1 MPLFATLADMQARF
15 EARDLI
21 QLTDEEGTG
30 EIDAARVDAALTRA
44 DGIIT
49 GYVARRH
56 KDVALL
62 AGNQLLSDIACDL
75 AFAELWR
82 SDRPEHVKDRHKDA
96 MKRLDDISTGKIV
109 LDGGQEVA
117 EPRPDAI
124 MFPGQPNTFGRDS
137 LKSF

>member
-1 MPLFATLADMQARF
+1 LPLFATLADMQARF
-15 EARDLI
+15 EERDLI
-21 QLTDEEGTG
+21 QLTDEAGTG
-30 EIDAARVDAALTRA
+30 DIDAARVDASLTKA
-44 DGIIT
+44 DAIIT

-62 AGNQLLSDIACDL
+62 AGNQLLKDIACDL
-75 AFAELWR
+75 AHHDLWR
-82 SDRPEHVKDRHKDA
+82 SDPPDRVKDRHKDA
-96 MKRLDDISTGKIV
+96 MKRLSDISAGTLV

-137 LKSF
+137 LTSF